1 MSIHLLSGDDESVL
15 RDAVHDLVN
24 RLVGDGDRSLMV
36 DEFDGAEYE
45 LRAVVDA
52 AQTLPMFTERRVVV
66 ARGVGRF
73 VVADLDPLLAYLAD
87 PLETTDLVLV
97 GDGGAFPK
105 KGVDA
110 VKAAGGAVRST
121 TVAPR
126 AKDRTAWIR
135 ERATMHGI
143 DLDDRAVARLQDWMG
158 DEVSSLEG
166 VLTTIAATHE
176 GRARVKVDEIEPLLD
191 GGGGVPPW
199 ELTDAIDAARTA
211 DAIRLLHRM
220 MHGGGRHPLQ
230 IMATLHGHYA
240 SVMRLDGSGA
250 GDAESAAAIA
260 GVKSGFPAKKLW
272 QRHRSLDA
280 AAVRRAI
287 DLLATAD
294 RNLRGETGLDEAV
307 VMEVLV
313 ARLSRLRA

>member
-15 RDAVHDLVN
+15 RDAVHDLVH

-73 VVADLDPLLAYLAD
+73 VVADLDPLLAYLSD

>member
-15 RDAVHDLVN
+15 RDAVHDLVH

-66 ARGVGRF
+66 ARGMGRF

-97 GDGGAFPK
+97 GDGGTFPK

-110 VKAAGGAVRST
+110 IKAAGGAVRST

-230 IMATLHGHYA
+230 IMATLHSHYA

-287 DLLATAD
+287 DLLAIAD

>member
-15 RDAVHDLVN
+15 RDAVHDLVH

-66 ARGVGRF
+66 ARGMGRF

-97 GDGGAFPK
+97 GDGGTFPK

-230 IMATLHGHYA
+230 IMATLHSHYA

>member
-15 RDAVHDLVN
+15 RDAVHDLVH

-73 VVADLDPLLAYLAD
+73 VVADLDPLLSYLDD

-97 GDGGAFPK
+97 GDGGTFPK

-272 QRHRSLDA
+272 QRHRPMDA
-280 AAVRRAI
+280 TAVRRAI

-294 RNLRGETGLDEAV
+294 RDLRGETGLDESV

>member
-15 RDAVHDLVN
+15 RDAVHDLVH
-24 RLVGDGDRSLMV
+24 RLVGDGNRSLMV

-66 ARGVGRF
+66 ARGMGRF
-73 VVADLDPLLAYLAD
+73 VVADLDPLLAYLAN

-97 GDGGAFPK
+97 GDGGTFPK

-230 IMATLHGHYA
+230 IMATLHSHYA

-287 DLLATAD
+287 DLLAIAD

>member
-15 RDAVHDLVN
+15 RDAVHDLVH
-24 RLVGDGDRSLMV
+24 RLVGDGNRSLMV

-66 ARGVGRF
+66 ARGMGRF

-97 GDGGAFPK
+97 GDGGTFPK

-230 IMATLHGHYA
+230 IMATLHSHYA

-287 DLLATAD
+287 DLLAIAD

>member
-15 RDAVHDLVN
+15 RDAVHDLVH

-66 ARGVGRF
+66 ARGMGRF
-73 VVADLDPLLAYLAD
+73 VVADLNPLLAYLAN

-97 GDGGAFPK
+97 GDGGTFPK

-230 IMATLHGHYA
+230 IMATLHSHYA

-287 DLLATAD
+287 DLLAIAD

>member
-1 MSIHLLSGDDESVL
+1 VL
-15 RDAVHDLVN
+15 RDAVHDLVH

-73 VVADLDPLLAYLAD
+73 VVADLDPLLSYLDD

-97 GDGGAFPK
+97 GDGGTFPK

-176 GRARVKVDEIEPLLD
+176 GRARVKVDEIEPRRD

-272 QRHRSLDA
+272 QRHRSMDA
-280 AAVRRAI
+280 TAVRRAI

-294 RNLRGETGLDEAV
+294 RDLRGETGLDESV

>member
-15 RDAVHDLVN
+15 RDAVHDLVH

-45 LRAVVDA
+45 LCAVVDA

-211 DAIRLLHRM
+211 DAIGLLHRM

>member
-15 RDAVHDLVN
+15 RDAVHDLVH

-66 ARGVGRF
+66 ARGMGRF

-97 GDGGAFPK
+97 GDGGTFPK

-158 DEVSSLEG
+158 EEVSSLEG

-230 IMATLHGHYA
+230 IMATLHSHYA

-287 DLLATAD
+287 DLLAIAD

>member
-15 RDAVHDLVN
+15 RDAVHDLVH
-24 RLVGDGDRSLMV
+24 RLAGDGDRSLMV
-36 DEFDGAEYE
+36 DEFDGADYE

-52 AQTLPMFTERRVVV
+52 AQTPPMFTERRVVV

-73 VVADLDPLLAYLAD
+73 VVADLDPLMSYLAD
-87 PLETTDLVLV
+87 PLDSTDLVLV
-97 GDGGAFPK
+97 GDGGTFPK

-110 VKAAGGAVRST
+110 IKAAGGAVRST

-143 DLDDRAVARLQDWMG
+143 DFDDRAVARLQDWMG
-158 DEVSSLEG
+158 DDVSSLEG
-166 VLTTIAATHE
+166 VLTTIAAIHE
-176 GRARVKVDEIEPLLD
+176 GRARVKIDEIEPLLD

-211 DAIRLLHRM
+211 DALRLLHRM

-230 IMATLHGHYA
+230 IMAILHGHYA

-272 QRHRSLDA
+272 QRHRSMDA

-294 RNLRGETGLDEAV
+294 RDLRGETGLDEAV

>member
-15 RDAVHDLVN
+15 RDAVHDLVH

-66 ARGVGRF
+66 ARGMGRF

-97 GDGGAFPK
+97 GDGGTFPK

-230 IMATLHGHYA
+230 IMATLHSHYA

-287 DLLATAD
+287 DLLAIAD

>member
-15 RDAVHDLVN
+15 RDAVHDLVH

-66 ARGVGRF
+66 ARGMGRF
-73 VVADLDPLLAYLAD
+73 VVADLDPLLAYLAN

-97 GDGGAFPK
+97 GDGGTFPK

-230 IMATLHGHYA
+230 IMATLHSHYA

-287 DLLATAD
+287 DLLAIAD